1 LQGQNPSAECIALI
15 DSTMTRASLLCSIAI
30 PDFGISAHLVYS
42 FQTAINSGDIAFSR
56 LLNNNSSMIAGCFRR
71 WDNRAEQLL
80 HFRLQ
85 NSITVARLSY
95 TYECEQRRKG
105 QSAS

>member
-1 LQGQNPSAECIALI
+1 LRHSWEYRAGVPDDNQGSRALLPSAA
-15 DSTMTRASLLCSIAI
+15 
-30 PDFGISAHLVYS
+30 GY
-42 FQTAINSGDIAFSR
+42 INSGDIAFSR
-56 LLNNNSSMIAGCFRR
+56 LLNNNSSMIVGCFRQ

-80 HFRLQ
+80 HVSLQ